1 MKAPIW
7 EFQYG
12 DMMAKINAS
21 GPTSPL
27 SCHAPTLA
35 PPSLTL
41 QGYHDAVGFK
51 NTRTGLNYTME
62 WYELDQ
68 LMNCTFPHLVPGAA
82 LPVLASAPANLT
94 PSARFTDG
102 SGNEEPMWCNQG
114 AACFYDGINDIH
126 WSQNGSLLNVA
137 MMTGAQVKAR
147 LHEVVCR

>member
-27 SCHAPTLA
+27 SFHSPTLA

-68 LMNCTFPHLVPGAA
+68 LMNCTFPPPGARCSPPCSRLRPCKSHA
-82 LPVLASAPANLT
+82 LRA
-94 PSARFTDG
+94 
-102 SGNEEPMWCNQG
+102 
-114 AACFYDGINDIH
+114 
-126 WSQNGSLLNVA
+126 
-137 MMTGAQVKAR
+137 
-147 LHEVVCR
+147 LHRRQRQ

>member
-1 MKAPIW
+1 M
-7 EFQYG
+7 
-12 DMMAKINAS
+12 
-21 GPTSPL
+21 
-27 SCHAPTLA
+27 
-35 PPSLTL
+35 
-41 QGYHDAVGFK
+41 GFK

-137 MMTGAQVKAR
+137 MMTGAQVKAQ